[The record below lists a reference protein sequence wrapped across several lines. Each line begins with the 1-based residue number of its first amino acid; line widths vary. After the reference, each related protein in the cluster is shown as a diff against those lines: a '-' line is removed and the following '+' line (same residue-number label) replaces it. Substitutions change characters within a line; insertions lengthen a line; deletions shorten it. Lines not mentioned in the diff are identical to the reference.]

1 MTPRMLSTS
10 YQPHG
15 PRNNGYICIY
25 AQHGLAV
32 AGAFVVSSSETRAF
46 VCTGTEAVAVV
57 VVIGD
62 MVLVMVAGGL
72 VKRRVEK
79 NKK

>member
-1 MTPRMLSTS
+1 MTPRMLRTS

-25 AQHGLAV
+25 VQHGLAV

-46 VCTGTEAVAVV
+46 VCTGTEAVSVAVV
-57 VVIGD
+57 VV
-62 MVLVMVAGGL
+62 VVVVVVVM
-72 VKRRVEK
+72 EIWC
-79 NKK
+79 